1 MLSPNT
7 TLTVSSLPVMVTSFN
22 RPETLARVLEVVGKA
37 GCQNVYFASD
47 GPRNREDLEKINE
60 CHVIFTTQFPNVPSE
75 RILIRKANLGCRRA
89 MYENVKWF
97 FGKVDMGV
105 VLEDDCLP
113 NEDFF
118 SFMIS
123 SLEAFKSDSKVF
135 MVSGFN
141 PSPFPSHFCGRKSI
155 YPLVWGWG
163 SWSDRVDNYVVDFN
177 DYKEVVK
184 LGSQLSLRS
193 RWPWY
198 AKLKWNLI
206 MKHAGNAKMDTWD
219 YSLTAA
225 AWRQLQYTIVPQ
237 TTFIENIG
245 FGPKATHTRKK
256 IPTWAMQ
263 KPSSTFEPWKICGN
277 LSYGQEESLMDQ
289 NLEIPV
295 FGLNIVGL
303 IKHVLGLWKRSL
315 KNSLRAKMVRI
326 QSVKRK

>member
-1 MLSPNT
+1 MVSPNT
-7 TLTVSSLPVMVTSFN
+7 TLNVGSLPVMMTSFN
-22 RPETLARVLEVVGKA
+22 RPETFARVLEVVSKV

-47 GPRNREDLEKINE
+47 GPRNREDLEKIQE
-60 CHVIFTTQFPNVPSE
+60 CLAMFTTKFPNVSSE
-75 RILIRKANLGCRRA
+75 KILIRKTNIGCRRA

-97 FGKVDMGV
+97 FAKVDMGV

-118 SFMIS
+118 SYMIS
-123 SLEAFKSDSKVF
+123 SLQAFKSDSKVF

-141 PSPFPSHFCGRKSI
+141 PSPFKSDFCYRKSI

-163 SWSDRVDNYVVDFN
+163 SWSDRVNNYIVDFN
-177 DYKEVVK
+177 DYKEVVSA
-184 LGSQLSLRS
+184 GSQLSLRN

-206 MKHAGNAKMDTWD
+206 MKHAGNAKLDTWD

-225 AWRQLQYTIVPQ
+225 AWRQFQYTIVPK

-256 IPTWAMQ
+256 IPSWAMQ
-263 KPSSTFEPWKICGN
+263 KPSTSFEPWKICEN
-277 LSYGQEESLMDQ
+277 ISYGQEESLMDQ
-289 NLEIPV
+289 NLEISV
-295 FGLNIVGL
+295 FGLSTVGL
-303 IKHVLGLWKRSL
+303 IKHILGLWKRSL
-315 KNSLRAKMVRI
+315 KIGVSSKVSKI
-326 QSVKRK
+326 QKVKRK